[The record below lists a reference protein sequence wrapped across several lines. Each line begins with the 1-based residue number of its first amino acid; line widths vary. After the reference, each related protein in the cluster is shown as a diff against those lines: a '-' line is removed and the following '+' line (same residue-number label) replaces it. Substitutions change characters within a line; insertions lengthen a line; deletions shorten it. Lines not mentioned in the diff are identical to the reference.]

1 MRMYDT
7 VPAPELRA
15 LLVFSVHASGC
26 ALDIMSVEVPDKC
39 LLKLQS
45 L

>member
-1 MRMYDT
+1 MYDT

-15 LLVFSVHASGC
+15 LLLFSVHVSGC
-26 ALDIMSVEVPDKC
+26 ALHIMLSVEVPDKC